1 MFVEGDSVL
10 SRSSCRSEDN
20 IKLIEK
26 NMILGLKKDYVSLN
40 KDHNTIFYNLI
51 S

>member
-1 MFVEGDSVL
+1 VFVEGDGVL
-10 SRSSCRSEDN
+10 SRSRCRSEDN

-26 NMILGLKKDYVSLN
+26 NMILGLKKIYVSLN
-40 KDHNTIFYNLI
+40 EDHNTMFYNLI